1 MGLKFRFGFDDSLDV
16 VGVHLVG
23 GIVGTVL
30 IGFLSTASAPGGID
44 GLFYGGG
51 VKPLV
56 IQTLTALSAIIWSG
70 LATLVI
76 ALAIKYTMGWRITED
91 EEVDGVDFAE
101 HGESGYELGG
111 AGGVRTPTGVLGTAK
126 GSVKEGANA

>member
-1 MGLKFRFGFDDSLDV
+1 M

-30 IGFLSTASAPGGID
+30 IGLLSTASAPGAID

-51 VKPLV
+51 IKPLV
-56 IQTLTALSAIIWSG
+56 IQVLTALAAIVWSG

-76 ALAIKYTMGWRITED
+76 ALGIKHTIGWRLED
-91 EEVDGVDFAE
+91 DHEAE
-101 HGESGYELGG
+101 GIDYTQHGETGYDLVGHAGTRLMGSGGG
-111 AGGVRTPTGVLGTAK
+111 LTTTKPAVP
-126 GSVKEGANA
+126 EGANA